1 MIGDANAGGASDYE
15 LRVGQRPY
23 RPFSTYLP
31 ADLQEKLHGKGGSL
45 PPTTIRTGPSYDPLS
60 ANIDTQWAGKSTD
73 GQKFNSYYDYYFS
86 GEDVKVYIDGLF
98 DPEHELDI
106 ASFSFVIKQEKQPLY
121 GFWSYN
127 YDAMMVGTRLIS
139 GEMVVYTRYPGR
151 MRDLLTS
158 AAEQRVLFNS
168 DKPGASRIQSYLTGN
183 NEQSLDDEKNL
194 QRYWKRSNLDR
205 LTADNDKTDNRNI
218 FSSHPPFNFIVK
230 YGTQEGSV
238 STVGRNLGTDSGDNL
253 ETLDR
258 LMATDYNE
266 RLVKS
271 SKANT
276 GMDIVLQDVHLTSM
290 GTSIAPGGQVMIES
304 YQFISRDMYISNGN
318 IRNTQKS
325 VLSTVDST
333 GVQQTP
339 TNKIQPPLIPGKIKQ
354 LKDLLEESINDGG
367 GLDSFNGSGGGFSGG
382 GGGDFSGGGAGG
394 SF

>member
-1 MIGDANAGGASDYE
+1 LIGNPTSGGASDYE
-15 LRVGQRPY
+15 SRVGQRPY

-45 PPTTIRTGPSYDPLS
+45 PPTTIRTGKSYDPLS
-60 ANIDTQWAGKSTD
+60 ADIDTQWAGKSTD

-158 AAEQRVLFNS
+158 AADQRVLFNS
-168 DKPGASRIQSYLTGN
+168 DKPGVSRIQSYLTGN

-205 LTADNDKTDNRNI
+205 LTADNDQSDNRNI

-238 STVGRNLGTDSGDNL
+238 STVGRNLGNDSIDNL

-266 RLVKS
+266 RLVKPS
-271 SKANT
+271 RGNT

-318 IRNTQKS
+318 LRNTQKS

-333 GVQQTP
+333 GIQKTP
-339 TNKIQPPLIPGKIKQ
+339 TNIVQPPLAPGKIKQ
-354 LKDLLEESINDGG
+354 LKDILEQYDDL
-367 GLDSFNGSGGGFSGG
+367 GLDSFDSSGGGFSGG
-382 GGGDFSGGGAGG
+382 GGGGFSGGGA
-394 SF
+394 SQYFP

>member
-1 MIGDANAGGASDYE
+1 MIGNPTSGGASDYE
-15 LRVGQRPY
+15 SRVGQRPY

-45 PPTTIRTGPSYDPLS
+45 PPTTIRTGKSYDPLS
-60 ANIDTQWAGKSTD
+60 ADIDTQWAGKSTD

-158 AAEQRVLFNS
+158 AADQRVLFNS
-168 DKPGASRIQSYLTGN
+168 DKPGVSRIQSYLTGN

-205 LTADNDKTDNRNI
+205 LTADNDQSDNRNI

-238 STVGRNLGTDSGDNL
+238 STVGRNLGNDSIDNL

-266 RLVKS
+266 RLVKPS
-271 SKANT
+271 RGNT

-318 IRNTQKS
+318 LRNTQKS

-333 GVQQTP
+333 GIQKTP
-339 TNKIQPPLIPGKIKQ
+339 TNIVQPPLAPGKIKQ
-354 LKDLLEESINDGG
+354 LKDILEQYDDL
-367 GLDSFNGSGGGFSGG
+367 GLDSFDSSGGGFSGG
-382 GGGDFSGGGAGG
+382 GGGGFSGGGA
-394 SF
+394 SQYFP

>member
-1 MIGDANAGGASDYE
+1 
-15 LRVGQRPY
+15 
-23 RPFSTYLP
+23 
-31 ADLQEKLHGKGGSL
+31 
-45 PPTTIRTGPSYDPLS
+45 
-60 ANIDTQWAGKSTD
+60 
-73 GQKFNSYYDYYFS
+73 
-86 GEDVKVYIDGLF
+86 
-98 DPEHELDI
+98 
-106 ASFSFVIKQEKQPLY
+106 
-121 GFWSYN
+121 
-127 YDAMMVGTRLIS
+127 
-139 GEMVVYTRYPGR
+139 
-151 MRDLLTS
+151 
-158 AAEQRVLFNS
+158 
-168 DKPGASRIQSYLTGN
+168 
-183 NEQSLDDEKNL
+183 
-194 QRYWKRSNLDR
+194 
-205 LTADNDKTDNRNI
+205 
-218 FSSHPPFNFIVK
+218 
-230 YGTQEGSV
+230 
-238 STVGRNLGTDSGDNL
+238 VGRNLGTDSGDNL

>member
-1 MIGDANAGGASDYE
+1 LIGDANAGGASDYE

-31 ADLQEKLHGKGGSL
+31 ADLQEKLYGKGGSL

-60 ANIDTQWAGKSTD
+60 ANIDTEWAGKSTD

-127 YDAMMVGTRLIS
+127 YDAMMVGSRLVS

-151 MRDLLTS
+151 MRDLLSS

-183 NEQSLDDEKNL
+183 NEQSLEDEKNL
-194 QRYWKRSNLDR
+194 QRYWNRSNLDR
-205 LTADNDKTDNRNI
+205 LTADNDKTDKRNI

-238 STVGRNLGTDSGDNL
+238 STVGRNLGTDSVDNL

-266 RLVKS
+266 RLVKPS
-271 SKANT
+271 RGNT
-276 GMDIVLQDVHLTSM
+276 GMDIVLQDVHLVSM
-290 GTSIAPGGQVMIES
+290 GTSIAPGGQAMIES
-304 YQFISRDMYISNGN
+304 YQFMSRDMYISSGN

-333 GVQQTP
+333 GIEKTP
-339 TNKIQPPLIPGKIKQ
+339 TNKVQPPLAPGKIKQ
-354 LKDLLEESINDGG
+354 LKDILEQYDDL
-367 GLDSFNGSGGGFSGG
+367 GLDSFDSSGGGFSGG
-382 GGGDFSGGGAGG
+382 GGGGFSGGGASGY
-394 SF
+394 FP

>member
-1 MIGDANAGGASDYE
+1 LIGDAKSGAGSQDDARSGE
-15 LRVGQRPY
+15 RPY
-23 RPFSTYLP
+23 RPYSAYLP
-31 ADLQEKLHGKGGSL
+31 AELLKNLYGKGGSR
-45 PPTTIRTGPSYDPLS
+45 PTATIRTGPSYDPLS
-60 ANIDTQWAGKSTD
+60 TNIDTQWAGQSTD
-73 GQKFNSYYDYYFS
+73 GQKFNNYYDYYFS
-86 GEDVKVYIDGLF
+86 GEDVKVYVDGLF

-127 YDAMMVGTRLIS
+127 YDAMMVGTRLIT

-151 MRDLLTS
+151 MTDLLTS
-158 AAEQRVLFNS
+158 AAEQRVFFNS

-205 LTADNDKTDNRNI
+205 LTADADNVDRRNI
-218 FSSHPPFNFIVK
+218 FSSHPPFNFIIK

-238 STVGRNLGTDSGDNL
+238 STVGRNMGTDSGDNF
-253 ETLDR
+253 EALDR

-271 SKANT
+271 SKANE
-276 GMDIVLQDVHLTSM
+276 GMDIVLQDVHLMSM
-290 GTSIAPGGQVMIES
+290 GTSIAPGGQAMVES

-325 VLSTVDST
+325 VFSAVDST
-333 GVQQTP
+333 GVQKTEP
-339 TNKIQPPLIPGKIKQ
+339 NKVKPQLSPGKIKQ
-354 LKDLLEESINDGG
+354 LQQLIDEP
-367 GLDSFNGSGGGFSGG
+367 
-382 GGGDFSGGGAGG
+382 
-394 SF
+394 

>member
-31 ADLQEKLHGKGGSL
+31 ADLQEKLYGKGGSL

-60 ANIDTQWAGKSTD
+60 ANIDTEWAGKSTD

-127 YDAMMVGTRLIS
+127 YDAMMVGSRLVS

-151 MRDLLTS
+151 MRDLLSS

-183 NEQSLDDEKNL
+183 NEQSLEDEKNL
-194 QRYWKRSNLDR
+194 QRYWNRSNLDR
-205 LTADNDKTDNRNI
+205 LTADNDKTDKRNI

-238 STVGRNLGTDSGDNL
+238 STVGRNLGTDSVDNL

-266 RLVKS
+266 RLVKPS
-271 SKANT
+271 RGNT
-276 GMDIVLQDVHLTSM
+276 GMDIVLQDVHLVSM
-290 GTSIAPGGQVMIES
+290 GTSIAPGGQAMIES
-304 YQFISRDMYISNGN
+304 YQFMSRDMYISSGN

-333 GVQQTP
+333 GIEKTP
-339 TNKIQPPLIPGKIKQ
+339 TNKVQPPLAPGKIKQ
-354 LKDLLEESINDGG
+354 LKDILEQYDDL
-367 GLDSFNGSGGGFSGG
+367 GLDSFDSSGGGFSGG
-382 GGGDFSGGGAGG
+382 GGGGFSGGGASGY
-394 SF
+394 FP